1 MNKRKKKT
9 RIIALLLAMAG
20 GLASPPAAV
29 AQFYDFRGLFGWG
42 NLDPE
47 EIEEAETAGLM
58 NRDLEEANGTIFN
71 NGFGENNGGLFN
83 NGFGENNGGLFNN
96 GFGETTGGLT
106 NQNFEEAPL
115 GSGLL
120 ILLAASAGYTTLKN
134 KRKNKKTNHQ
144 KKNAK

>member
-83 NGFGENNGGLFNN
+83 NGFGE
-96 GFGETTGGLT
+96 TTGGLT

>member
-71 NGFGENNGGLFN
+71 NGFGE
-83 NGFGENNGGLFNN
+83 
-96 GFGETTGGLT
+96 TTGGLT